1 MDNGMVLLKKFLKN
15 PKSIGSATLN
25 SEFLSSNRMVFLKKF
40 LKDPKSIGSVT
51 PSSEYLS
58 SKMMDNLPW
67 NKMTS
72 VAELGAG
79 TGSFTRYAMNL
90 KRPACKY
97 LAVEQDREF
106 QQMLKA
112 EFPELIVADAAE
124 DFIPTMHKNGIQS
137 LDCIISG
144 LPFANFDKHLQE
156 QIIDEVYQSLSPKGI
171 FVMFQYSLL
180 MKSTLK
186 KYFRD
191 VEISFVLLNFPPAF
205 VYYCRK

>member
-58 SKMMDNLPW
+58 SKMMDDLPW

-144 LPFANFDKHLQE
+144 LPFLINVCRNK
-156 QIIDEVYQSLSPKGI
+156 LS
-171 FVMFQYSLL
+171 
-180 MKSTLK
+180 MKFINR
-186 KYFRD
+186 YR
-191 VEISFVLLNFPPAF
+191 
-205 VYYCRK
+205 RKVFS